1 MGRKTLCALLWWM
14 SAMGVWATH
23 RHWVVADGLPTAE
36 VRQIIELPN
45 RQMLVN
51 CEGEF
56 CLSNGAGFNAIPCDY
71 RHTFQLKEFA
81 KGYGRLWQG
90 DSLLWLHDFYRVYL
104 FDVRTRT
111 FRYDVAQRLDKAL
124 MRKLFEGELQRDVPD
139 LRQWQCID
147 SLGLAKVYGTMTMDS
162 QGGLWIGTRNDG
174 IIYLSPRKEK
184 ITQLPQ
190 DHRLIGIARSYTDSK
205 GRKHSIHDDRLFAAA
220 AFGDARYTMALPQP
234 VTLSTGIDVLSH
246 CAESWFNRKAER
258 VHPGRARD
266 LRDRNLLS
274 AQRRLLSDGALRD
287 PARLCQRKVPPGA
300 AVAGAGKGAGIRRA
314 LLPRAGPQRRCP
326 AAAGFRLPAE
336 TGGPNDAG

>member
-14 SAMGVWATH
+14 SAMTLWATH

-162 QGGLWIGTRNDG
+162 QGGRWIGTRNDG
-174 IIYLSPRKEK
+174 II
-184 ITQLPQ
+184 
-190 DHRLIGIARSYTDSK
+190 
-205 GRKHSIHDDRLFAAA
+205 
-220 AFGDARYTMALPQP
+220 
-234 VTLSTGIDVLSH
+234 
-246 CAESWFNRKAER
+246 
-258 VHPGRARD
+258 
-266 LRDRNLLS
+266 
-274 AQRRLLSDGALRD
+274 
-287 PARLCQRKVPPGA
+287 
-300 AVAGAGKGAGIRRA
+300 
-314 LLPRAGPQRRCP
+314 
-326 AAAGFRLPAE
+326 
-336 TGGPNDAG
+336 